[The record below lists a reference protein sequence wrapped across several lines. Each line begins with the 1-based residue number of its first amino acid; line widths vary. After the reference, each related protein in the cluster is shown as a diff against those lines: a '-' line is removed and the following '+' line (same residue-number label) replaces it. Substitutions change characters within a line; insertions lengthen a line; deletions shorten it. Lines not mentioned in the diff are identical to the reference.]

1 MIRIVCLDRAVQDGL
16 YYVNDIPKVNANLLR
31 VITKK

>member
-1 MIRIVCLDRAVQDGL
+1 MIRIVCLDRAVQDGS
-16 YYVNDIPKVNANLLR
+16 YYINDIPKVNANLLR